1 MSRRANPMLI
11 GAFVVGAIV
20 LAVAAILLLGRGDLL
35 QQRVKY
41 VMYFDGSVQGLD
53 VGAPVMFRGVK
64 IGEVVD
70 IRVDYNSDSENF
82 LVPVFIEIDPRRVN
96 IVGSRAN
103 AIEARFPKVDTKTLI
118 DRGLRGQL
126 VLQSFLTGQLLIQ
139 LDFYPDKPAKL
150 LGVRHQIEELPTIKT
165 PIQELTKTLE
175 DYPVKQVLA
184 DISEAMRGI
193 RKLATAPEL
202 IATVRSL
209 DDTLI
214 KLRETLDD
222 YSQLAKTA
230 DAGIKPLLA
239 DLRATLEEVRS
250 AVTAAK
256 TVFARANTAFQ
267 TIDEAAGT
275 ADQALVNARQL
286 LADDSPLVYELTDAA
301 RELANAARAVKA
313 LADMLERQPESILRG
328 KQ

>member
-1 MSRRANPMLI
+1 MSRHANPMLI

-20 LAVAAILLLGRGDLL
+20 LAVAAILLFGRGDLL
-35 QQRVKY
+35 QQRVRY
-41 VMYFDGSVQGLD
+41 VMFFDGSVQGLD
-53 VGAPVMFRGVK
+53 VGAPVVFRGVK

-70 IRVDYNSDSENF
+70 IRVEYNSDSESF
-82 LVPVFIEIDPRRVN
+82 LVPVFIDIDPRRVD
-96 IVGSRAN
+96 IVGSRAKTI
-103 AIEARFPKVDTKTLI
+103 AARFPKVDTKTLI
-118 DRGLRGQL
+118 DRGLRGEL
-126 VLQSFLTGQLLIQ
+126 VLQSFLTGQLLVQ
-139 LDFYPDKPAKL
+139 LDFYPDKPARL
-150 LGVRHQIEELPTIKT
+150 LGVLDNIEELPTIKT

-175 DYPVKQVLA
+175 DYPVEQVLA

-209 DDTLI
+209 DDTLA
-214 KLRETLDD
+214 KLREALDD

-239 DLRATLEEVRS
+239 DLGATLDEVRS
-250 AVTAAK
+250 AVAAAK
-256 TVFARANTAFQ
+256 SVLARADTAFQ
-267 TIDEAAGT
+267 NIDGVAGT
-275 ADQALVNARQL
+275 ADQALVNARDL

-313 LADMLERQPESILRG
+313 LADTLERQPESILRG
-328 KQ
+328 KR